1 MNSNTPTPIYSAGGI
16 IERMNE
22 GKIQILLVNRNRYNS
37 DWSFPKGKVE
47 GDESLEE
54 TLQREVK
61 EETGFTIEKGDF
73 VGSICY
79 PIPEGLKITY
89 YWKARII
96 SGEFAKNDEV
106 KGIKW
111 VSPEVAVQRLSYED
125 LKALVNAHYTLTIK
139 PKPLIWWIDRIL
151 FRIVGSSN
159 YDRLKNEIIVMKQ
172 ELDSGLQLDQDK
184 YAEAQQILSLAESE
198 MEDLNYEGAWRNLNL
213 AKEIV
218 ARAYPRDR
226 QNHMVTAIK
235 HEAKSKLGGWR
246 LDTVKEILQNYNNV
260 EDLVYAMKVMEDQFT
275 NLAFKA
281 RLKVRQI
288 TFILTILILELL
300 VIFLMSD
307 SVFPKVSGINDGFDS
322 IMVLPVMLFGTI
334 GATFNGIIS
343 VAKAEMRIPMQKAN
357 YRYQL
362 IRIILGGITGLIIYL
377 FICAN
382 LVNVIN
388 IESTHLERVII
399 YSFIAGFSEDYL
411 VELMSRARG
420 K

>member
-1 MNSNTPTPIYSAGGI
+1 
-16 IERMNE
+16 
-22 GKIQILLVNRNRYNS
+22 
-37 DWSFPKGKVE
+37 
-47 GDESLEE
+47 
-54 TLQREVK
+54 
-61 EETGFTIEKGDF
+61 
-73 VGSICY
+73 
-79 PIPEGLKITY
+79 
-89 YWKARII
+89 
-96 SGEFAKNDEV
+96 
-106 KGIKW
+106 
-111 VSPEVAVQRLSYED
+111 
-125 LKALVNAHYTLTIK
+125 
-139 PKPLIWWIDRIL
+139 
-151 FRIVGSSN
+151 
-159 YDRLKNEIIVMKQ
+159 
-172 ELDSGLQLDQDK
+172 
-184 YAEAQQILSLAESE
+184 
-198 MEDLNYEGAWRNLNL
+198 
-213 AKEIV
+213 
-218 ARAYPRDR
+218 
-226 QNHMVTAIK
+226 
-235 HEAKSKLGGWR
+235 
-246 LDTVKEILQNYNNV
+246 
-260 EDLVYAMKVMEDQFT
+260 MKVMEDQFT